1 MAKYLFT
8 RSSSVPKVLPP
19 LYPSGSQLNMSVET
33 MPTEGSGEAAHT
45 RLGDIRKRTK
55 KASKITPQQ
64 AASLIK
70 EYFLPLFKEE
80 SKGRRGMNR
89 SSSDVL
95 TPIPGTLYG
104 EIHLSSLL
112 ADQVTSLQQQLQLL
126 SQQLKDSLQS
136 QSAATLQSSQ
146 DKGLLEAVQVKYQM
160 AHFEGKQMV
169 RLLQNT
175 ELRGEE
181 VRQELRHYKGLAEA
195 YAEEKKELTS
205 ALRAC
210 KAANDIRFP
219 PFSLYP

>member
-1 MAKYLFT
+1 MAKYLFN

-19 LYPSGSQLNMSVET
+19 LLQSATQLNMSVET
-33 MPTEGSGEAAHT
+33 MPTEGSGEAAHP
-45 RLGDIRKRTK
+45 RLSEIRKRTK
-55 KASKITPQQ
+55 QASKITPQQ

-70 EYFLPLFKEE
+70 EYFLPLFKEQP
-80 SKGRRGMNR
+80 KGRRVMNR

-112 ADQVTSLQQQLQLL
+112 ADQVASLQQQLQLL
-126 SQQLKDSLQS
+126 SQQLKDSLQC
-136 QSAATLQSSQ
+136 QSAAVLQSTQ
-146 DKGLLEAVQVKYQM
+146 DRGQLEGLQTRYQM
-160 AHFEGKQMV
+160 AHFEVKQAV

-175 ELRGEE
+175 DSRGEII
-181 VRQELRHYKGLAEA
+181 RQELRHYKGLAEA
-195 YAEEKKELTS
+195 YEEEKKELTS
-205 ALRAC
+205 ALRAT